1 MCGNQARKW
10 GDVTTGDGPN
20 KVVIDPKPP
29 WFHLAAPFRAFR
41 WLLNLLQ
48 GLQKK
53 KKHPDSPNGGFPIRK
68 KKTRLNIPR
77 ITTNHYQ
84 SPLTA
89 MNHHPL
95 STVFLGTKA
104 PVASVG
110 CGSPH
115 FQVPGASPSAW
126 CLSGRRSWD
135 RAAGHVA
142 WHLANTSPL
151 PAAPTMRQAYVI
163 SHICVYMCIYM
174 YICIYVYMHICIYAY
189 IILYICIYIYITY
202 HIIS

>member
-1 MCGNQARKW
+1 MVDFPLGK
-10 GDVTTGDGPN
+10 
-20 KVVIDPKPP
+20 PKKNP
-29 WFHLAAPFRAFR
+29 
-41 WLLNLLQ
+41 
-48 GLQKK
+48 
-53 KKHPDSPNGGFPIRK
+53 
-68 KKTRLNIPR
+68 RLNIPL
-77 ITTNHYQ
+77 ITINHYQ

-95 STVFLGTKA
+95 TTVFLGTKA

-126 CLSGRRSWD
+126 CLSRQRRSWD
-135 RAAGHVA
+135 RASGHVA

-163 SHICVYMCIYM
+163 IICAYVYIHVYM
-174 YICIYVYMHICIYAY
+174 YICIYEYMH
-189 IILYICIYIYITY
+189 T
-202 HIIS
+202 

>member
-1 MCGNQARKW
+1 MDQTKLSSTQSSL
-10 GDVTTGDGPN
+10 DFILLPHSGPLGGSW
-20 KVVIDPKPP
+20 IC
-29 WFHLAAPFRAFR
+29 FRGSK
-41 WLLNLLQ
+41 Q
-48 GLQKK
+48 TK

-68 KKTRLNIPR
+68 TKKNPRLNIPL
-77 ITTNHYQ
+77 ITINHYQ

-95 STVFLGTKA
+95 TTVFLGTKA

-126 CLSGRRSWD
+126 CLSRQRRSWD
-135 RAAGHVA
+135 RASGHVA

-163 SHICVYMCIYM
+163 IICAYVYIHVYM
-174 YICIYVYMHICIYAY
+174 YICIYEYMH
-189 IILYICIYIYITY
+189 T
-202 HIIS
+202 

>member
-53 KKHPDSPNGGFPIRK
+53 NIQIPQMVDFPLG

-89 MNHHPL
+89 MNHHSL
-95 STVFLGTKA
+95 STVFLGRHRSPA
-104 PVASVG
+104 SDAGHHIFRFPALRRLLGVFQGVALG
-110 CGSPH
+110 TALLGTLHDILPILLL
-115 FQVPGASPSAW
+115 FLPLPP
-126 CLSGRRSWD
+126 WD
-135 RAAGHVA
+135 RPM
-142 WHLANTSPL
+142 S
-151 PAAPTMRQAYVI
+151 
-163 SHICVYMCIYM
+163 
-174 YICIYVYMHICIYAY
+174 
-189 IILYICIYIYITY
+189 
-202 HIIS
+202 